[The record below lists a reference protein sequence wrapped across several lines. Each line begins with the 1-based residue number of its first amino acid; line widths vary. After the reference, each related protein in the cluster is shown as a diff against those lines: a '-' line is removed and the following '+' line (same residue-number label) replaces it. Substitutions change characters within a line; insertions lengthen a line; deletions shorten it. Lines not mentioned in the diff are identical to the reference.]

1 MANREDLDIDDDF
14 SDLYKEYTG
23 PPRTVTTVVSDA
35 TNTNKRYHASSDD
48 DQEARDPN
56 AVSTDFTS
64 QEAKVWEANSK
75 ATERIWKKRKEE
87 ELICKICG
95 EIGSLYS
102 GIRFS
107 VLNVPLWFI
116 LEVVGRFNT
125 GSGCPSTLGAN
136 RKSQDFIERV
146 PARDPQVRRPLMVMM
161 VLGVGQH
168 IPSLLLECSPP
179 YTSVCLDHMMVT
191 AIAGIKDGKLT
202 NVVLICDQS
211 ECMESEQWEEFLQV
225 DAQRRQQRVRQPMAA
240 SGLGGYKQVSYSE
253 CDNTNPCASNNMP
266 MDLRLRPRTRLGMI
280 GETLIKTPIWSME
293 VNGFES
299 SVEKYPNNKMLG
311 WRELDN
317 GKWGPYIWKT
327 YKTVYEEVLNVAYA
341 IMASGLQPG
350 CKVGI
355 YGANC
360 PQWIVAMEACNAQSL
375 ICVPLYDTLGAG
387 AVNFILEHAE
397 IDIVFV
403 QDKKVGK
410 LLDPECIHTRRLKTI
425 VCFTAMEDEEKEK
438 VDSFGIKSFSWNE
451 FLHMGSEHPSELQT
465 PQATDICMIMYTS
478 GTNGD
483 PKGVILTHENAITN
497 ISGIDIHMEQ
507 YEDKMTV
514 DDVYLSFL
522 PLAHILDRIIEE
534 YFFRKGASVGFYHG
548 DINAIRDDIM
558 ELKPTFLAGVPRVL
572 ERIYEGVLKGLEE
585 LNPRRRKIF
594 DILYN
599 YKLKWMKSGYKHK
612 YASPFADMLAFKK
625 IKNKLGGRI
634 RCIVSG
640 GAPLSPEV
648 EEFLRVT
655 SCAFVVQGYGLT
667 ETCGLAAV
675 AFPDE
680 MCMVGT
686 VGNPFVYLE
695 IRLEEVPEMG
705 YDPLAYPSR
714 GEICLRGRT
723 PFAGYYKNPELT
735 NEVMRDG
742 WFHTGDIGEMLP
754 NGSLKII
761 DRKKHLIKLSQGE
774 YVALEHLEKVYG
786 ITPIVED
793 IWVYGDSFKS
803 SLVAVVV
810 PNQEQAEKWADKNGH
825 TSSFSDL
832 CTLTQLRDYILCEL
846 KSTAE
851 RNKLRGFE
859 QIKGVIVEAETFEGE
874 KGLLTATLKKK
885 RDKMLNYYKIQID
898 NLYTN
903 IGGNKS

>member
-1 MANREDLDIDDDF
+1 MEQRI
-14 SDLYKEYTG
+14 EYTG
-23 PPRTVTTVVSDA
+23 SPETVTTVVSDA
-35 TNTNKRYHASSDD
+35 TNTKKTSHAGSDYD
-48 DQEARDPN
+48 EEARDPN
-56 AVSTDFTS
+56 AVPADFAS
-64 QEAKVWEANSK
+64 QEAKVWEAKSK
-75 ATERIWKKRKEE
+75 PTERIWKKRKGIAIKGDYSTFLQTLE
-87 ELICKICG
+87 ELH
-95 EIGSLYS
+95 
-102 GIRFS
+102 
-107 VLNVPLWFI
+107 
-116 LEVVGRFNT
+116 LEYT
-125 GSGCPSTLGAN
+125 MDAMT
-136 RKSQDFIERV
+136 
-146 PARDPQVRRPLMVMM
+146 AREMRENYVKMFVMLRGM
-161 VLGVGQH
+161 H
-168 IPSLLLECSPP
+168 
-179 YTSVCLDHMMVT
+179 
-191 AIAGIKDGKLT
+191 GK
-202 NVVLICDQS
+202 
-211 ECMESEQWEEFLQV
+211 QWEEFLQV
-225 DAQRRQQRVRQPMAA
+225 DAQRRQQRMHQPMAA
-240 SGLGGYKQVSYSE
+240 YGFRGYKQDGYSKYE
-253 CDNTNPCASNNMP
+253 YTVGIPYVSNNMP
-266 MDLRLRPRTRLGMI
+266 MDLRVRYPDDGPKTRLGMI
-280 GETLIKTPIWSME
+280 GETLSIKLYMDKEISVKVEDGRKGAGDGDPSVGPVYRNVLAKQSFPPLDPNFKTAWD
-293 VNGFES
+293 VFRS

-360 PQWIVAMEACNAQSL
+360 PQWIVAMEACNAQGL

-403 QDKKVGK
+403 QDKKVNK
-410 LLDPECIHTRRLKTI
+410 LLDPECIHTRCLKTI

-438 VDSFGIKSFSWNE
+438 ADSMGIKSFSWID
-451 FLHMGSEHPSELQT
+451 FLHMGIEHPSELQT

-497 ISGIDIHMEQ
+497 ISGIDIYMEQ
-507 YEDKMTV
+507 FEDKMTA

-548 DINAIRDDIM
+548 DINAIRDDMM

-612 YASPFADMLAFKK
+612 YASPFADMLAFNKV
-625 IKNKLGGRI
+625 KNKLGGRI

-680 MCMVGT
+680 MRMVGT
-686 VGNPFVYLE
+686 VGNPFVYME
-695 IRLEEVPEMG
+695 IRLEEVPEMD

-810 PNQEQAEKWADKNGH
+810 PNHEQVEKWADQNGH
-825 TSSFSDL
+825 KSSFSDL
-832 CTLTQLRDYILCEL
+832 CMLTQLRDYILREL

-885 RDKMLNYYKIQID
+885 RDKLLNNYKVQID
-898 NLYTN
+898 NLYTKV
-903 IGGNKS
+903 GENKY